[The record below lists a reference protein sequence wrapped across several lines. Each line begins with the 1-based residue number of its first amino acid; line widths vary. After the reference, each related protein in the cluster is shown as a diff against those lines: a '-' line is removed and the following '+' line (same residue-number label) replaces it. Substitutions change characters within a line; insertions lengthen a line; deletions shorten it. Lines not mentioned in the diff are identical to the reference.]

1 MKAVP
6 DMPVRLVSHEEL
18 PGPLKGYRLLERLGR
33 GGFGE
38 VWKCEAPGG
47 LLKAVKFVFG
57 DLDGMDEDSRPAEQE
72 AKALERVKGIRH
84 PYILSL
90 EQFRVIDGQL
100 IIVMELA
107 DRNLWD
113 RFRECRGQGL
123 PGIPREEL
131 LSYMTEAAE
140 ALDLMNNYY
149 QIQHLDIKPQNLFLV
164 FNHIKVADFGLAKA
178 LEGIRATVTGGVTPV
193 YAAPETFEGWVS
205 RFSDQYSLAI
215 VFQELLTGTRPFT
228 GTNTRQ
234 LLMQHL
240 NGTPEM
246 SALSE
251 GDRQAIGRALAK
263 KPDDRWPTCTDLV
276 RVLKE
281 SGAPPARPAS
291 GSRPQPGSGTRTQP
305 APMGH
310 AIADSVIQTRPVPGG
325 PVPVVDPEERT
336 RARTPLPSLPPLKSA
351 GGAPGALP
359 PLHTPAGSQARLVT
373 PLSVPAPSTGLNP
386 ALTLG
391 RKSVFQTARMGTL
404 GVAPPERTG
413 DGALFPALVVA
424 LGHSGRMVAEALK
437 RAIADRHGSAE
448 RVPHIRF
455 LYLDTD
461 PEALAAAASSDG
473 GLAPREV
480 LPIRLNRSTHYLQR
494 DGLPNVEQ
502 WLPHGL
508 LYKLPRNPG
517 AANGV
522 RAFGRLALVDN
533 FRAVAQRVRQE
544 VDTFLSDEPLNRAD
558 QSTRL
563 GTRSNRPRAYVLA
576 GLGGG
581 TGGGTFLDVAFLLR
595 RELKQAGFVRPEVVG
610 QFFVPPPAPTGRS
623 LSLGNAYAALAEFY
637 HFQAQRSLYQTAFD
651 KSEGPITDDSPPF
664 ARAAVLQ
671 VPADAARGG
680 PVFAAAAQALYTEL
694 LTPAGRIAD
703 EVREVYRKAYPL
715 AAPACQTFGLYRL
728 NWPRHELLA
737 AATRRLAHGLLAC
750 WTGKEAAHL
759 REPVAGWLSQ
769 QWAERKLSTEAVT
782 AELNAAARDSVRE
795 DPDRVFDAFVDPLTA
810 GARFD
815 ADAAVTVLDHLLKL
829 VGKPECEG
837 ELDSGSLFRALS
849 ARYDELVKEVECH
862 VGIMAATFIE
872 VPQYR
877 LPGAEETVRQFADRF
892 KRQVEALEPS
902 RAALDREVRATYGR
916 LLQALGALAAT
927 GAVAAVT
934 RKANA
939 AEVLEHLRAY
949 PRARLR
955 LHVLDLV
962 LAVFRRLRANAPEY
976 LRDINSC
983 RAALAEMGAEM
994 GAAPPGAA
1002 VPGPCATIL
1011 PDGCAAFD
1019 DAADQFLAGLS
1030 ADDLLAFDQ
1039 QLQKTLTRKFRGLG
1053 SICLQ
1058 PLEKGPPFR
1067 ALLLAKAREF
1077 LDSKLDHSDAAR
1089 VFLRSRTQAGSAEKQ
1104 LAEAFDEA
1112 APLVRL
1118 TNARAAQQLVVLA
1131 VPAGEAGE
1139 RVQALARATL
1149 PDVDLVPAALPDD
1162 ICFYRELPQVPLADL
1177 PHLGGQAREAYL
1189 QMAGDHP
1196 AHSRV
1201 DVPWQHPG

>member
-1 MKAVP
+1 
-6 DMPVRLVSHEEL
+6 MPVRLVSHEEL

-57 DLDGMDEDSRPAEQE
+57 DLDAMDEESRPAEQE

-131 LSYMTEAAE
+131 LSYMNEAAE

-251 GDRQAIGRALAK
+251 GDRQAVGRALSK

-276 RVLKE
+276 QALKE
-281 SGAPPARPAS
+281 NGAPPVRAPGGAR
-291 GSRPQPGSGTRTQP
+291 QMPGSGTRTAP
-305 APMGH
+305 APVQH
-310 AIADSVIQTRPVPGG
+310 ALADSVATTRPVPGG
-325 PVPVVDPEERT
+325 PLPVAAGDERA
-336 RARTPLPSLPPLKSA
+336 RARTPPPSQLRPLVKPAGAPGSLPPLA
-351 GGAPGALP
+351 
-359 PLHTPAGSQARLVT
+359 TPAGSQARLVT
-373 PLSVPAPSTGLNP
+373 PLSVPGSSAGLNP
-386 ALTLG
+386 AHTLS
-391 RKSVFQTARMGTL
+391 RNSVFQTARMGTL

-413 DGALFPALVVA
+413 DGVLFPALVVA
-424 LGHSGRMVAEALK
+424 LGHSGRMVVEALK
-437 RAIADRHGSAE
+437 RTVADRHGSAE
-448 RVPHIRF
+448 RVSNVRF

-461 PEALAAAASSDG
+461 ADALGAAASADG
-473 GLAPREV
+473 ALVPREV
-480 LPIRLNRSTHYLQR
+480 VPIRLNRSTHYLQR
-494 DGLPNVEQ
+494 EGLPNVEQ

-544 VDTFLSDEPLNRAD
+544 VETFLSDDALNRTD
-558 QSTRL
+558 QATRL
-563 GTRSNRPRAYVLA
+563 GLRSNRPRAYVIA

-581 TGGGTFLDVAFLLR
+581 TGGGAFLDVAFLLR
-595 RELKQAGFVRPEVVG
+595 RELKQVGFVRPEVVG
-610 QFFVPPPAPTGRS
+610 QFFVPPPNSTTGRS
-623 LSLGNAYAALAEFY
+623 FPLGNAYAALAEFH
-637 HFQAQRSLYQTAFD
+637 HFQSQRSVYHVAFE
-651 KSEGPITDDSPPF
+651 KSEGPITDDAPPF

-671 VPADAARGG
+671 VPADGTRAG
-680 PVFAAAAQALYTEL
+680 PVFAAAAHALYAEL
-694 LTPAGRIAD
+694 LTPAGRTAD
-703 EVREVYRKAYPL
+703 EAREVYRKAYPS

-728 NWPRHELLA
+728 NWPRPELLA
-737 AATRRLAHGLLAC
+737 AATRRLAHGLLTR
-750 WTGKEAAHL
+750 WTGKEAVHL
-759 REPVAGWLSQ
+759 REPVTGWLNQ
-769 QWAERKLSTEAVT
+769 QWAERGLSTEAVT
-782 AELNAAARDSVRE
+782 GVLNAAARDSVRE
-795 DPDRVFDAFVDPLTA
+795 DPDRVFDAFIDPLTA
-810 GARFD
+810 GSRFD
-815 ADAAVTVLDHLLKL
+815 AAAAVTVLDHLLKL

-837 ELDSGSLFRALS
+837 EADPGSLFRALS
-849 ARYDELVKEVECH
+849 ARYDALVQEVETH
-862 VGIMAATFIE
+862 VGVMAATFIE

-877 LPGAEETVRQFADRF
+877 LPGAEEAVRQFADRF
-892 KRQVEALEPS
+892 KSQVEVLEPT
-902 RAALDREVRATYGR
+902 RTALDREVRATYGK

-939 AEVLEHLRAY
+939 AEVIEHLRAY

-983 RAALAEMGAEM
+983 RAALADMCAEV
-994 GAAPPGAA
+994 GAPPPPPA
-1002 VPGPCATIL
+1002 PGPCATIL
-1011 PDGCAAFD
+1011 PDGCRNLD
-1019 DAADQFLAGLS
+1019 EAADQFLAGL
-1030 ADDLLAFDQ
+1030 APEDLLAFDQ
-1039 QLQKTLTRKFRGLG
+1039 RLQKDMTRKFRGLG
-1053 SICLQ
+1053 SICLKVI
-1058 PLEKGPPFR
+1058 EKGPLFR
-1067 ALLLAKAREF
+1067 TLLLTKAREF

-1089 VFLRSRTQAGSAEKQ
+1089 VFVRSRTQPGSAEKQ
-1104 LAEAFDEA
+1104 LAEAYDEA
-1112 APLVRL
+1112 EPLVRL
-1118 TNARAAQQLVVLA
+1118 TNARAAQQLAVLA
-1131 VPAGEAGE
+1131 VPPGPAGE
-1139 RVQALARATL
+1139 RVQELARETL
-1149 PDVDLVPAALPDD
+1149 PDVDLVPAVLPDD
-1162 ICFYRELPQVPLADL
+1162 ICFYREVPQVPLGEL

-1196 AHSRV
+1196 AHSRA
-1201 DVPWQHPG
+1201 DVQWQHPG

>member
-1 MKAVP
+1 
-6 DMPVRLVSHEEL
+6 MPVRLVSHEEL

-57 DLDGMDEDSRPAEQE
+57 DLDAMDEDSRPAEQE

-123 PGIPREEL
+123 VGIPREEL
-131 LSYMTEAAE
+131 LSYMNEAAE

-246 SALSE
+246 GALNE
-251 GDRQAIGRALAK
+251 ADRQAIGRALSK

-276 RVLKE
+276 RALKE
-281 SGAPPARPAS
+281 SGGPPP
-291 GSRPQPGSGTRTQP
+291 SRPQGGSRLVPGSGTRTAP
-305 APMGH
+305 APVPH
-310 AIADSVIQTRPVPGG
+310 ALADSILETRAIPGG
-325 PVPVVDPEERT
+325 PVPITDEDRA
-336 RARTPLPSLPPLKSA
+336 RARTPPPSLPPLRPA
-351 GGAPGALP
+351 GAPGSLP

-373 PLSVPAPSTGLNP
+373 PLSGPAPSTGLNP
-386 ALTLG
+386 ALTLS
-391 RKSVFQTARMGTL
+391 RNSVFQTARMGAL

-448 RVPHIRF
+448 RLPNLRF

-461 PEALAAAASSDG
+461 ADALAAAASTDG
-473 GLAPREV
+473 ALTAREV
-480 LPIRLNRSTHYLQR
+480 VPIRLNRSTHYLQR

-544 VDTFLSDEPLNRAD
+544 VETFLSDEPLNRAE
-558 QSTRL
+558 QTTRL
-563 GTRSNRPRAYVLA
+563 GLRSNRPRAYVIA

-595 RELKQAGFVRPEVVG
+595 RELKQVGFVRPEVVG
-610 QFFVPPPAPTGRS
+610 QFFVPPPDPTTGRS
-623 LSLGNAYAALAEFY
+623 FPLGNTYAALAELH
-637 HFQAQRSLYQTAFD
+637 HFQAQRSLYQSAFE
-651 KSEGPITDDSPPF
+651 KSEGPITDDAPPF
-664 ARAAVLQ
+664 TRAAVLQ
-671 VPADAARGG
+671 VPADATRSG

-694 LTPAGRIAD
+694 LAPAGRTAD
-703 EVREVYRKAYPL
+703 EARDVYRKAYPL

-728 NWPRHELLA
+728 NWPRAELLA
-737 AATRRLAHGLLAC
+737 AATRRLAHGLLTR

-759 REPVAGWLSQ
+759 REPVAGWLTQ
-769 QWAERKLSTEAVT
+769 QWAERRLATESVT
-782 AELNAAARDSVRE
+782 AALNAAARDSVRE
-795 DPDRVFDAFVDPLTA
+795 DPERVFDAFIDPLTA
-810 GARFD
+810 AAGTRFD
-815 ADAAVTVLDHLLKL
+815 AAAAVTVLDHLLKL

-849 ARYDELVKEVECH
+849 ARYDELVKEVETH

-877 LPGAEETVRQFADRF
+877 LPGAEEAVRQFADRF
-892 KRQVEALEPS
+892 KRQVEVLEKA
-902 RAALDREVRATYGR
+902 RASLDREVRSTYVK
-916 LLQALGALAAT
+916 LIQALGALGST
-927 GAVAAVT
+927 GAMAAVT

-939 AEVLEHLRAY
+939 SEVLEYLRAY

-962 LAVFRRLRANAPEY
+962 LAVFRRLSANAPEY

-983 RAALAEMGAEM
+983 RAALAEMCADLS
-994 GAAPPGAA
+994 APPPSAD
-1002 VPGPCATIL
+1002 PGPCATIL
-1011 PDGCAAFD
+1011 PDGCATLDA
-1019 DAADQFLAGLS
+1019 AADQFLANL
-1030 ADDLLAFDQ
+1030 AAEDLLAFDQ
-1039 QLQKTLTRKFRGLG
+1039 KLQKDLTRKFRGLG
-1053 SICLQ
+1053 SICLK
-1058 PLEKGPPFR
+1058 PIEKGPLFR
-1067 ALLLAKAREF
+1067 TLLLAKAREF
-1077 LDSKLDHSDAAR
+1077 LDSKLDHSDAAL
-1089 VFLRSRTQAGSAEKQ
+1089 VFLRSRTQVGSAAKQ
-1104 LAEAFDEA
+1104 LAEAYDEA
-1112 APLVRL
+1112 EPLVRP
-1118 TNARAAQQLVVLA
+1118 TNARAVQQLAVLA
-1131 VPAGEAGE
+1131 VPPGPAGEQ
-1139 RVQALARATL
+1139 VQALARDTL
-1149 PDVDLVPAALPDD
+1149 HGVDLVPAALPDD
-1162 ICFYRELPQVPLADL
+1162 ICFYRELPQVPLTDL

-1196 AHSRV
+1196 AHSRL